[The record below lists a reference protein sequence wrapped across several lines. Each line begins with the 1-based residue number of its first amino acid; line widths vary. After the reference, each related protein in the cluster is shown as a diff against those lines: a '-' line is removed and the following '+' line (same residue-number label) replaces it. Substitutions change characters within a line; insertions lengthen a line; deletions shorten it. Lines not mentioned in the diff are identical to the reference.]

1 MAKAIL
7 VMDMPKSCGKCEFC
21 RETGED
27 RHVCEQKVYKGR
39 CIRIDY
45 VVENYMYEK
54 PTWCPLREVPQ
65 KMEPYG
71 MSDGIAIGYNA
82 CIDEILGVG
91 RQ

>member
-7 VMDMPKSCGKCEFC
+7 VMNMPKACYECPL
-21 RETGED
+21 
-27 RHVCEQKVYKGR
+27 KVLLNAYSSYR
-39 CIRIDY
+39 CIKTKEII
-45 VVENYMYEK
+45 ESTSIK

-82 CIDEILGVG
+82 CIEEILGG
-91 RQ
+91 GE